1 MSNLASK
8 FYQHHPL
15 KYMNATL
22 NAPCAP
28 QPFYYTIIIILQFVL
43 QEVSQKQNSAVYN
56 ILVGLHLQKTLL
68 SSFLFSDFSQVALNH
83 KTSASHL
90 SEHSSLKNPTHVDIP
105 MSSNGFYPMGPV
117 ASCLQSIPR
126 VVTKHSAHTDYL
138 PKADT

>member
-56 ILVGLHLQKTLL
+56 IQFQYLIKKINRTLRKISVQFIKCRLQC
-68 SSFLFSDFSQVALNH
+68 S
-83 KTSASHL
+83 
-90 SEHSSLKNPTHVDIP
+90 
-105 MSSNGFYPMGPV
+105 
-117 ASCLQSIPR
+117 
-126 VVTKHSAHTDYL
+126 YL
-138 PKADT
+138 